1 MPAEEPMTGNATD
14 DFGLLT
20 RTLARNDFSP
30 CTPSRIAYEGG
41 KLRLRHY
48 APVEPLHSIPI
59 LLVYALTKRAFILD
73 LAPDRSVVQSL
84 VQHGFH
90 VYLTDWIPP
99 EDCDSSRGLD
109 AYVNEDLVKATRV
122 IAAERGT
129 NRVSVVGYCLGALL
143 GVIYAASHPGHVRNL
158 VALTVPLEMSAAA
171 APLPAWLTAQT
182 VELIAALYGNCP
194 AWVFGALSSAR
205 LRARMAQFRAE
216 ICGLEDRSEAFDRFL
231 DWIGNDVP
239 LAGQLFREV
248 VIKVFGQNQLVR
260 GELAV
265 GGKLINLGRINC
277 PLLNIV
283 ARFDDLVPLRT
294 CEPLTQLVGS
304 RDKQTIVFP
313 SSHIGVAAGLA
324 AHERLWPAVG
334 QWLGVRDSRSQP
346 LRRVRPQS
354 CEKDYPNVADKQNE
368 IP

>member
-1 MPAEEPMTGNATD
+1 MPAEERMTGNATD
-14 DFGLLT
+14 ALALLT
-20 RTLARNDFSP
+20 RSHAQDDSNF

-48 APVEPLHSIPI
+48 APVEPLHSTPI

-73 LAPDRSVVQSL
+73 LAPDRSVVQRL
-84 VQHGFH
+84 ALQGFH

-99 EDCDSSRGLD
+99 EDCDSWRGLD
-109 AYVNEDLVKATRV
+109 TYVNDDLVNAARV

-129 NRVSVVGYCLGALL
+129 NRVSIIGYCLGALL
-143 GVIYAASHPGHVRNL
+143 GVIYAASHPRHVRNL

-171 APLPAWLTAQT
+171 TLLPAWVTAQT

-205 LRARMAQFRAE
+205 LMTRMAQFRAE
-216 ICGLEDRSEAFDRFL
+216 ICGLEDSSEAFDRFL
-231 DWIGNDVP
+231 DWIGSDVP
-239 LAGQLFREV
+239 LAGQISREV
-248 VIKVFGQNQLVR
+248 VIEIFGQNRLVR
-260 GELAV
+260 NELAV
-265 GGKLINLGRINC
+265 GGELVNLRRIIC

-304 RDKQTIVFP
+304 HDKQTIVFP

-334 QWLGVRDSRSQP
+334 QWLGARDSRPQR
-346 LRRVRPQS
+346 LRNAKTAIV
-354 CEKDYPNVADKQNE
+354 
-368 IP
+368 

>member
-109 AYVNEDLVKATRV
+109 A
-122 IAAERGT
+122 
-129 NRVSVVGYCLGALL
+129 
-143 GVIYAASHPGHVRNL
+143 
-158 VALTVPLEMSAAA
+158 
-171 APLPAWLTAQT
+171 
-182 VELIAALYGNCP
+182 
-194 AWVFGALSSAR
+194 
-205 LRARMAQFRAE
+205 
-216 ICGLEDRSEAFDRFL
+216 
-231 DWIGNDVP
+231 
-239 LAGQLFREV
+239 
-248 VIKVFGQNQLVR
+248 
-260 GELAV
+260 
-265 GGKLINLGRINC
+265 
-277 PLLNIV
+277 
-283 ARFDDLVPLRT
+283 
-294 CEPLTQLVGS
+294 
-304 RDKQTIVFP
+304 
-313 SSHIGVAAGLA
+313 
-324 AHERLWPAVG
+324 
-334 QWLGVRDSRSQP
+334 
-346 LRRVRPQS
+346 
-354 CEKDYPNVADKQNE
+354 
-368 IP
+368 